1 MVKRVLTIAGSDS
14 GAGAGLQADLKTF
27 CALGVYGSTV
37 VTAVTAQNTR
47 GVQDWLAL
55 PSDLVAAQ
63 IKSVRSDIGAAAI
76 KTGMLANAEIIAV
89 VAASMRSDVPQAL
102 VVDPVMSAKSGDPLV
117 DDSAVAAYRDVLFP
131 LATVV
136 TPNLPEV
143 ERLIGRR
150 VRGDADMRQA
160 AQDIVG
166 LGCQSALIKG
176 GHAAGSARD
185 IFYDGEGF
193 YAFEEERVNTQ
204 NDHGTGCTLASAI
217 TAYLARG
224 STLPDA
230 VREAKAYLTGALRNS
245 YAIGAGH
252 SPVNHFWR
260 GISLETVETSNS
272 AIQDQPAEG

>member
-55 PSDLVAAQ
+55 PSALVAAQ

-89 VAASMRSDVPQAL
+89 VAESVKSDAPQAL
-102 VVDPVMSAKSGDPLV
+102 VVDPVMSAKGGDPLV
-117 DDSAVAAYRDVLFP
+117 DDTAVAAYRDVLIP

-136 TPNLPEV
+136 TPNLPET
-143 ERLIGRR
+143 ERIIGRS
-150 VRGDADMRQA
+150 VHGDADMRQA
-160 AQDIVG
+160 AETIVG
-166 LGCQSALIKG
+166 FGCQSALIKG

-185 IFYDGEGF
+185 IFYDGEDF
-193 YAFEEERVNTQ
+193 YAFEKERVNTQ

-217 TAYLARG
+217 AAYLARG
-224 STLPDA
+224 STLPA
-230 VREAKAYLTGALRNS
+230 AIWEAKEYLTGALQNS

-260 GISLETVETSNS
+260 GISPVPVEGNNTPP
-272 AIQDQPAEG
+272 QD